1 VDRTLTIWMLPAR
14 HGDALLV
21 TWDAPSGPHHLM
33 IDGGPAPAY
42 DAVRTALSE
51 VPDLHLDLL
60 VVTHVDADHIEGA
73 LLLANDAGLDV
84 GIDEVWFNGP
94 AQLSDELSA
103 AQGEMLAALL
113 GARDIPLN
121 NSFRG
126 GPLMVPDDDAPL
138 LERTLAGGL
147 RLTVLAPDRAALVK
161 LADAWAP
168 TLEDEALNFES
179 PAEALAALRG
189 RLSLNPDNTFLGEP
203 GVPPDVVDLA
213 TVVVAPDVSVPNAS
227 SIVLLAEYAG
237 NAVLLAGDATP
248 PVLLRG
254 IRTLLQQRGL
264 DRLEL
269 AAFKVPHHGS
279 VRNVTAELLR
289 ISPADH
295 YLFSSDGS
303 RFGHPDPGGVARC
316 LEYGKAGA
324 ELVFN
329 YSTPQTL
336 QWEAPDRLAGATV
349 RLPPARTDG
358 IRVVL
363 PPRGPEATT

>member
-1 VDRTLTIWMLPAR
+1 MDRTLTVEMLPAR
-14 HGDALLV
+14 HGDALLLS
-21 TWDAPSGPHHLM
+21 WDAPSGPRYLL

-42 DAVRTALSE
+42 DAVRAGLDA
-51 VPDLHLDLL
+51 VPGLHLDLL
-60 VVTHVDADHIEGA
+60 VLTHVDADHIEGA

-84 GIDEVWFNGP
+84 SIDEVWFNGP

-103 AQGEMLAALL
+103 AQGEMFAALL
-113 GARDIPLN
+113 GARGIPLN
-121 NSFRG
+121 DSFAG
-126 GPLMVPDDDAPL
+126 GPVVAPSDGDPL
-138 LERTLAGGL
+138 QERTLEGGL
-147 RLTVLAPDRAALVK
+147 RLTVLAPDRRAL
-161 LADAWAP
+161 LRLRDAWAP
-168 TLEDEALNFES
+168 TIEDEGLNFES
-179 PAEALAALRG
+179 ANDALAALRG
-189 RLSLNPDNTFLGEP
+189 RRNLNPEETFLGEAEA
-203 GVPPDVVDLA
+203 PPDVVDLA
-213 TVVVAPDVSVPNAS
+213 TAVVAPDVSVPNAS

-248 PVLLRG
+248 PQLLAG
-254 IRTLLQQRGL
+254 VRTLLKRRGL

-279 VRNVTAELLR
+279 IRNITAELLR

-324 ELVFN
+324 QLMFN

-336 QWEAPDRLAGATV
+336 QWDDPDRLTGGTI
-349 RLPPARTDG
+349 RLPDAGTNG
-358 IRVVL
+358 IRLVL
-363 PPRGPEATT
+363 PPKSPEPS